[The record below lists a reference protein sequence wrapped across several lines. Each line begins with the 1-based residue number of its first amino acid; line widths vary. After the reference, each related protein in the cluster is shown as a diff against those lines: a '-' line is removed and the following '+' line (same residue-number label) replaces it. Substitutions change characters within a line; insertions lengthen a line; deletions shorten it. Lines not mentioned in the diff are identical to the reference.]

1 MTRSRGPNR
10 NMDILLTHG
19 YFLYEDPKELQI
31 MKPYPPLGIL
41 YICAHLRSKGLSV
54 EGFDSTFSS
63 RQQLFE
69 LLQQGPPS
77 VLGIYANLMT
87 RPNVVEILRVAKD
100 AGWKT
105 MVGGPEPSAYIDEY
119 LEAGADV
126 IVIGEGEVTLEE
138 LVPVLNSHSVD
149 ALQHVNGIAF
159 RAADGTI
166 IRTPPRDQLRD
177 IDAQPWPARESID
190 LTRYLT
196 VWREHHGMGSVSLIT
211 ARGCPYHCR
220 WCSHEVFGKTH
231 RRRKPASVADELE
244 WLIGRY
250 QPEMAWMADDVFT
263 IHHGWLFQYAAELKR
278 RGLKLPFECI
288 SRADRLSPQVVA
300 TLAEMGCFRVWIGSE
315 SGSQRILDAMERGVT
330 AEEVRSAVAMC
341 KSHGIKTG
349 MFLMWGY
356 EGEELG
362 DIEATIEHVKKTD
375 PDIFFTTVAYPIKG
389 TPYFAEVA
397 DRVENLKPWN
407 VGSDREVRIRN
418 RHSRQFYSFADKLLR
433 SEVELERL
441 RNEPIVDGYAMAELQ
456 SKVSDFRAGLTAA
469 AHEMET

>member
-1 MTRSRGPNR
+1 
-10 NMDILLTHG
+10 MDILLTHG

-54 EGFDSTFSS
+54 EVFDSTFSS
-63 RQQLFE
+63 RQQLFD

-105 MVGGPEPSAYIDEY
+105 VVGGPEPSAYIDEY
-119 LEAGADV
+119 IEAGADV
-126 IVIGEGEVTLEE
+126 IVIGEGELTLEE
-138 LVPVLNSHSVD
+138 LIPVLSSHSPE
-149 ALQHVNGIAF
+149 ALRKVNGIAF
-159 RAADGTI
+159 RSSDGTVV
-166 IRTPPRDQLRD
+166 RTSPRDQIRD
-177 IDAQPWPARESID
+177 IDAQPWPAREAID
-190 LTRYLT
+190 LTRYLA

-244 WLIGRY
+244 WLVGRY

-278 RGLKLPFECI
+278 RGLKVPFECI
-288 SRADRLSPQVVA
+288 SRADRLSLQVVE

-315 SGSQRILDAMERGVT
+315 SGSQRVLDAMKRGVRVEQVQ
-330 AEEVRSAVAMC
+330 AGVDMC
-341 KSHGIKTG
+341 KSHGIQTG

-356 EGEELG
+356 EGEEL
-362 DIEATIEHVKKTD
+362 DDVEATIRHVKKTD

-397 DRVENLKPWN
+397 DRVEGLKLWSE
-407 VGSDREVRIRN
+407 GSDRDFRIRN
-418 RHSRQFYSFADKLLR
+418 RHSRQYYRFADKLLR
-433 SEVELERL
+433 SEVELKRL
-441 RNEPIVDGYAMAELQ
+441 AHGAETNAATIRALQ
-456 SKVSDFRAGLTAA
+456 SGIADARSGLAATAA
-469 AHEMET
+469 EIEV

>member
-1 MTRSRGPNR
+1 
-10 NMDILLTHG
+10 MDILLTHG

-54 EGFDSTFSS
+54 EVFDSTFSS
-63 RQQLFE
+63 RQQLFDV
-69 LLQQGPPS
+69 LQQGPPS
-77 VLGIYANLMT
+77 VVGIYANLMT
-87 RPNVVEILRVAKD
+87 RSNVVEILRVAKD

-105 MVGGPEPSAYIDEY
+105 VVGGPEPSAYIDEY
-119 LEAGADV
+119 LDAGADV
-126 IVIGEGEVTLEE
+126 IVIGEGELTLEE
-138 LVPVLNSHSVD
+138 LVPVLPSHSAE
-149 ALQHVNGIAF
+149 ALRKVNGIAF
-159 RAADGTI
+159 RTVDGTVV
-166 IRTPPRDQLRD
+166 RTPPRDQIRD

-190 LTRYLT
+190 LTRYLG

-231 RRRKPASVADELE
+231 RRRKPSSVADELE
-244 WLIGRY
+244 WLMNRY

-263 IHHGWLFQYAAELKR
+263 IHHGWFFQYAAELKR

-288 SRADRLSPQVVA
+288 SRADRLTRQVVE
-300 TLAEMGCFRVWIGSE
+300 TLAEIGCFRVWIGSE
-315 SGSQRILDAMERGVT
+315 SGSQRILDAMERGVS

-341 KSHGIKTG
+341 KSGGIKTG

-362 DIEATIEHVKKTD
+362 DIEATIEHVKRTD

-389 TPYFAEVA
+389 TPYFTEVA
-397 DRVENLKPWN
+397 ARVENLKAWN

-441 RNEPIVDGYAMAELQ
+441 RNAPGVDESAIPELQ
-456 SKVSDFRAGLTAA
+456 SKVSDFRAGLTAT
-469 AHEMET
+469 AHEVEA

>member
-1 MTRSRGPNR
+1 
-10 NMDILLTHG
+10 MDILLTHG
-19 YFLYEDPKELQI
+19 YFLYEDAKELQI

-54 EGFDSTFSS
+54 EVFDSTFSS

-69 LLQQGPPS
+69 LLRQGPPS
-77 VLGIYANLMT
+77 VIGIYANLMT
-87 RPNVVEILRVAKD
+87 RPNVVEILQVAKE
-100 AGWKT
+100 AGWQT
-105 MVGGPEPSAYIDEY
+105 VVGGPEPGAYIGEY
-119 LEAGADV
+119 LDAGADV
-126 IVIGEGEVTLEE
+126 VVIGEGEITLEE
-138 LVPVLNSHSVD
+138 LVPVLGANSID
-149 ALQHVNGIAF
+149 ALQHVKGIAF
-159 RAADGTI
+159 RAADGST
-166 IRTPPRDQLRD
+166 IRTQPRDQIRD
-177 IDAQPWPARESID
+177 IDAQPWPAREAID
-190 LTRYLT
+190 SERYVA

-231 RRRKPASVADELE
+231 RRRKPVSVAEELE
-244 WLIGRY
+244 WLINRY

-263 IHHGWLFQYAAELKR
+263 IHHGWLFQYADELKR
-278 RGLKLPFECI
+278 RRIKLPFECI
-288 SRADRLSPQVVA
+288 SRADRLNPKVVE

-330 AEEVRSAVAMC
+330 AAEVRSAVSMC

-356 EGEELG
+356 EGEELS
-362 DIEATIEHVKKTD
+362 DIEATIEHVKNTA

-389 TPYFAEVA
+389 TPYFSQVA
-397 DRVENLKPWN
+397 DRVESSKPWT
-407 VGSDREVRIRN
+407 VGSDREVRIRG

-441 RNEPIVDGYAMAELQ
+441 RNEPVLDAPTIAELQ
-456 SKVSDFRAGLTAA
+456 TKVSDFRAGLTATA
-469 AHEMET
+469 QEVEA

>member
-1 MTRSRGPNR
+1 
-10 NMDILLTHG
+10 MDILLTHG

-54 EGFDSTFSS
+54 EVFDSTFSS
-63 RQQLFE
+63 RQQLFD

-77 VLGIYANLMT
+77 VVGIYANLMT
-87 RPNVVEILRVAKD
+87 RSNVVEILRVAKD

-105 MVGGPEPSAYIDEY
+105 VVGGPEPSAYIDEY
-119 LEAGADV
+119 LDAGADV
-126 IVIGEGEVTLEE
+126 IVIGEGELTLEE
-138 LVPVLNSHSVD
+138 LVPVLPSHSAE
-149 ALQHVNGIAF
+149 ALRKVNGIAF
-159 RAADGTI
+159 RTAEGTVV
-166 IRTPPRDQLRD
+166 RTPPRDQIRD

-190 LTRYLT
+190 LTRYLE

-231 RRRKPASVADELE
+231 RRRKPSSVADELE
-244 WLIGRY
+244 WLMNRY

-263 IHHGWLFQYAAELKR
+263 IHHGWFFQYAAELKR

-288 SRADRLSPQVVA
+288 SRADRLTRQVVE
-300 TLAEMGCFRVWIGSE
+300 TLAEIGCFRVWIGSE
-315 SGSQRILDAMERGVT
+315 SGSQRILDAMERGVS

-341 KSHGIKTG
+341 KSRGIKTG

-362 DIEATIEHVKKTD
+362 DIEATIEHVKRTD

-397 DRVENLKPWN
+397 DRVENFKAWN
-407 VGSDREVRIRN
+407 VSSDREVRIRN

-441 RNEPIVDGYAMAELQ
+441 RSEPVVDGSAIAELQ

-469 AHEMET
+469 AHEVEA